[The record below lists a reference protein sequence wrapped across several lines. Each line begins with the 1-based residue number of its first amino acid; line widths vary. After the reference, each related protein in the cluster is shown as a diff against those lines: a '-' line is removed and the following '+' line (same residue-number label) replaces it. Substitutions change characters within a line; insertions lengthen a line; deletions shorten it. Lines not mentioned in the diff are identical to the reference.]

1 MKKILCLLFCLGF
14 GMPISVLAQE
24 EKPPPMEIDEQ
35 EPALSVWCNQEE
47 VHDHLDLRQSSVLEV
62 FVKEDIQSVSVW
74 IDEDPYLFE
83 IVEGAFEIPV
93 STENQKILI
102 QAANLLE
109 ETITK
114 EIEVHVLSDLKAQI
128 DLDSMYT
135 LKDTHQIQFGSTCL
149 DEVQAEIYLDDVL
162 MQTID
167 CQGKDQVS
175 FSLSKSGKILV
186 KLKYRDCEA
195 PVLIND
201 SESITFFFSCE
212 PPEIQII
219 PEATMSNHDILVKFV
234 APDFMK
240 EVEVYVDD
248 GQSIQTYS
256 SLEDLSLFKR
266 NGEVVTYQITVKGS
280 DSFGRSFTKEQ
291 QVMID
296 AQNPALTLYHHDQ
309 ILRPGTLNVFSER
322 SSLNLIWD
330 EPVQMKA
337 FAWVQGK
344 EIEIQDLNSFW
355 TSWPDHS
362 LLSLWIQGKDQVGN
376 IGQYAFEL
384 QIIPPVLPA
393 VPETPIQDTIE
404 TLKPES
410 DAIEELKPELDTTED
425 LKTDK
430 EIKEQSG
437 EEKEIK
443 TLNTSWIPGN
453 MQDVKKVQRTW
464 KINDSHQVVLEKQ
477 EEEIQDHT
485 RPLIQIRAGKDGN
498 LSKLSLGDRVRIT
511 LVNTQAYS
519 QDRFVEIL
527 INEEKV
533 NLDLLEKDA
542 LGNEYFE
549 FEIEDPTTTIEAKAM
564 DNSENTTTIYKT
576 LKVREEQSVSWLP
589 LVLMGTIGFIGI
601 VVVIFLRKH
610 DANQDLEK

>member
-24 EKPPPMEIDEQ
+24 EKPPPIETADS
-35 EPALSVWCNQEE
+35 EPLLTVWCNQEE

-83 IVEGAFEIPV
+83 IVEGVFEIPV
-93 STENQKILI
+93 SLENQKILI
-102 QAANLLE
+102 QVTDLLE

-128 DLDSMYT
+128 ELDSMYT

-149 DEVQAEIYLDDVL
+149 DEVQAEIYLDELL

-167 CQGKDQVS
+167 CQGKDQVH
-175 FSLSKSGKILV
+175 FTLPRSGEIQV

-195 PVLIND
+195 PVSIND

-212 PPEIQII
+212 EPEIQIL
-219 PEATMSNHDILVKFV
+219 PEATLSNQDVLVQFNG
-234 APDFMK
+234 PDFIDK
-240 EVEVYVDD
+240 IEVCVDD
-248 GQSIQTYS
+248 GQSVQTYS
-256 SLEDLSLFKR
+256 SLEDRTLFKR
-266 NGEVVTYQITVKGS
+266 DGEVVTYQITVKGS
-280 DSFGRSFTKEQ
+280 DLFGRLFRQDQ
-291 QVMID
+291 QVTID
-296 AQNPALTLYHHDQ
+296 AKKPALTLFHHDQ
-309 ILRPGTLNVFSER
+309 ILRPGTLNVFSEH
-322 SSLNLIWD
+322 SSLKLVWD
-330 EPVQMKA
+330 EPVQMKV
-337 FAWVQGK
+337 FAWMQGK

-355 TSWPDHS
+355 ASWPDHS
-362 LLSLWIQGKDQVGN
+362 LLSLWIQGQDPAGN
-376 IGQYAFEL
+376 IGAYAFEL
-384 QIIPPVLPA
+384 QVIPPVMPV
-393 VPETPIQDTIE
+393 VPQTPIKDTIE
-404 TLKPES
+404 QIRPE
-410 DAIEELKPELDTTED
+410 
-425 LKTDK
+425 K
-430 EIKEQSG
+430 ES

-443 TLNTSWIPGN
+443 TLNSNWIPGN
-453 MQDVKKVQRTW
+453 LQDVKQVQRTW

-498 LSKLSLGDRVRIT
+498 LSNLQLGDRVRIT

-542 LGNEYFE
+542 LGNEYLE
-549 FEIEDPTTTIEAKAM
+549 FEIEDPITKIEAKAI
-564 DNSENTTTIYKT
+564 DNSDNTTTLYKT
-576 LKVREEQSVSWLP
+576 LKILEEKSFPWIP
-589 LVLMGTIGFIGI
+589 LILTGTVGLIGA
-601 VVVIFLRKH
+601 VTVIILRKH

>member
-24 EKPPPMEIDEQ
+24 EKPPPIETADS
-35 EPALSVWCNQEE
+35 EPLLTVWCNQEE

-83 IVEGAFEIPV
+83 IVEGVFEIPV
-93 STENQKILI
+93 SLENQKILI
-102 QAANLLE
+102 QVTDLLE

-128 DLDSMYT
+128 ELDSMYT

-149 DEVQAEIYLDDVL
+149 DEVQAEIYLDELL

-167 CQGKDQVS
+167 CQGKDQVH
-175 FSLSKSGKILV
+175 FTLPRSGEIQV

-195 PVLIND
+195 PVSIND

-212 PPEIQII
+212 EPEIQIL
-219 PEATMSNHDILVKFV
+219 PEATLSNQDVLVQFNG
-234 APDFMK
+234 PDFIDK
-240 EVEVYVDD
+240 IEVCVDD
-248 GQSIQTYS
+248 GQSVQTYS
-256 SLEDLSLFKR
+256 SLEDRTLFKR
-266 NGEVVTYQITVKGS
+266 DGEVVTYQITVKGS
-280 DSFGRSFTKEQ
+280 DLFGRLFRQDQ
-291 QVMID
+291 QVTID
-296 AQNPALTLYHHDQ
+296 AKKPALTLFHHDQ
-309 ILRPGTLNVFSER
+309 ILRPGTLNVFSEH
-322 SSLNLIWD
+322 SSLKLVWD
-330 EPVQMKA
+330 EPVQMEV
-337 FAWVQGK
+337 FAWMQGK

-355 TSWPDHS
+355 ASWPDHS
-362 LLSLWIQGKDQVGN
+362 LLSLWIQGQDPAGN
-376 IGQYAFEL
+376 IGAYAFEL
-384 QIIPPVLPA
+384 QVSPPVMPV
-393 VPETPIQDTIE
+393 VPQTPIKDTIE
-404 TLKPES
+404 QIRPE
-410 DAIEELKPELDTTED
+410 
-425 LKTDK
+425 K
-430 EIKEQSG
+430 ES

-443 TLNTSWIPGN
+443 TLNSNWIPGN
-453 MQDVKKVQRTW
+453 LQDVKQVQRTW

-498 LSKLSLGDRVRIT
+498 LSNLQLGDRVRIT

-542 LGNEYFE
+542 LGNEYLE
-549 FEIEDPTTTIEAKAM
+549 FEIEDPITKIEAKAI
-564 DNSENTTTIYKT
+564 DNSDNTTTLYKT
-576 LKVREEQSVSWLP
+576 LKILEEKSFPWIP
-589 LVLMGTIGFIGI
+589 LILTGTVGLIGA
-601 VVVIFLRKH
+601 VTVIILRKH